1 LFVSSTALHLL
12 EDSRSAVFVR
22 LFWEESVERFIYLF
36 MMKELFINPGS
47 LSIIIVHIH
56 RIGEM
61 VK

>member
-36 MMKELFINPGS
+36 MMKELFINPES
-47 LSIIIVHIH
+47 LSIIIVSTYT
-56 RIGEM
+56 
-61 VK
+61 